1 VHRPIAAL
9 VPAVVALVLGAGC
22 GGDDEGL
29 DVLPP
34 MRTTTTSSTTT
45 TTVPV
50 DPVYH
55 EVQRGETLSII
66 ANRYQVPLDVI
77 VELNGIVDP
86 DDVPAGQVLELPPGS
101 RPVEPVEV
109 APGG

>member
-1 VHRPIAAL
+1 MLRPIAVL
-9 VPAVVALVLGAGC
+9 VPVVVAVLLGAGC
-22 GGDDEGL
+22 GGDEDGL
-29 DVLPP
+29 EVLPP

-45 TTVPV
+45 TTLSV
-50 DPVYH
+50 DPVFH

-86 DDVPAGQVLELPPGS
+86 DDVPAGKVLELPPGS
-101 RPVEPVEV
+101 QPVETVAA